1 MDFETMIREAR
12 DNGVSI
18 DDIAKMFSKTL
29 NAVQQEEQKQNSVAN
44 KRKVALEHLEDTFCE
59 SISKNQ
65 LDCSDA
71 AALFTLT
78 MAEKYTDWTAE
89 DIEDFFGTIQMT
101 ARTAAELIGK
111 SPEEM
116 FGMILGKSKDIL
128 DDVLKPVVEK
138 AAPIKSKDNEKKT
151 EAIKSDDDKIAEFLK
166 LFD

>member
-1 MDFETMIREAR
+1 MDFEAIIRDAQK
-12 DNGVSI
+12 NGLAI

-29 NAVQQEEQKQNSVAN
+29 NAVQQEDQKKNAVAN
-44 KRKVALEHLEDTFCE
+44 KRKAALKQLENAFYED
-59 SISKNQ
+59 IAKGK

-71 AALFTLT
+71 ATLFTLT

-111 SPEEM
+111 SPDEM
-116 FGMILGKSKDIL
+116 FGMILNKSKDIL
-128 DDVLKPVVEK
+128 DDVLKT
-138 AAPIKSKDNEKKT
+138 PIKSKDD
-151 EAIKSDDDKIAEFLK
+151 KSDDDKIAEFLK

>member
-1 MDFETMIREAR
+1 MIREAR

-18 DDIAKMFSKTL
+18 DDIAKQFSKTL

-44 KRKVALEHLEDTFCE
+44 KRKVALDHLENTFYE
-59 SISKNQ
+59 SIAKGQ

-101 ARTAAELIGK
+101 ARTTAELIGK

-116 FGMILGKSKDIL
+116 FGMIRNKSMEIL
-128 DDVLKPVVEK
+128 DEVLKPVVEK
-138 AAPIKSKDNEKKT
+138 KSKDNEKKT

>member
-44 KRKVALEHLEDTFCE
+44 KRKVALKHLENTFYE
-59 SISKNQ
+59 SIAKGQ

-89 DIEDFFGTIQMT
+89 DIEDFFGTIQMA
-101 ARTAAELIGK
+101 ARTTAELIGK

-116 FGMILGKSKDIL
+116 FGMLRNKSIEIL
-128 DDVLKPVVEK
+128 DDALKPVVEK
-138 AAPIKSKDNEKKT
+138 APIKSKENEKKC

>member
-44 KRKVALEHLEDTFCE
+44 KRKVALEHLENTFYE
-59 SISKNQ
+59 SIAKGQ

-78 MAEKYTDWTAE
+78 MAKKYTNWTAE
-89 DIEDFFGTIQMT
+89 DIKDFFDTIQVT
-101 ARTAAELIGK
+101 SQTTAELIGK
-111 SPEEM
+111 SPDEM
-116 FGMILGKSKDIL
+116 FGMIRSKSMEIL
-128 DDVLKPVVEK
+128 DEILKPVEK
-138 AAPIKSKDNEKKT
+138 KNKDNKN
-151 EAIKSDDDKIAEFLK
+151 DDDVIAEFLK

>member
-1 MDFETMIREAR
+1 MIRDAQK
-12 DNGVSI
+12 NGLTI

-29 NAVQQEEQKQNSVAN
+29 NAVQQEDQKKNAVVN
-44 KRKVALEHLEDTFCE
+44 KRKAALKQLENAFYED
-59 SISKNQ
+59 IAKGK

-71 AALFTLT
+71 ATLFTLT

-101 ARTAAELIGK
+101 ARTTAELIGK

-116 FGMILGKSKDIL
+116 FGMLRNKSIEIL
-128 DDVLKPVVEK
+128 DEVLKPVVEK
-138 AAPIKSKDNEKKT
+138 TPIKSKDD
-151 EAIKSDDDKIAEFLK
+151 KSDDDKIAEFLK

>member
-1 MDFETMIREAR
+1 MIREAR

-18 DDIAKMFSKTL
+18 DDIAKQFSKTL

-44 KRKVALEHLEDTFCE
+44 KRKVALDHLENTFYE
-59 SISKNQ
+59 SIAKGRF
-65 LDCSDA
+65 DCSDA

-101 ARTAAELIGK
+101 ARTTAELIGK

-116 FGMILGKSKDIL
+116 FGMIRNKSMEIL

-138 AAPIKSKDNEKKT
+138 TTEKKS

>member
-1 MDFETMIREAR
+1 MIRDAQK
-12 DNGVSI
+12 NGLAI

-29 NAVQQEEQKQNSVAN
+29 NAVQQEDQKKNAVAN
-44 KRKVALEHLEDTFCE
+44 KRKAALKQLENAFYED
-59 SISKNQ
+59 IAKGK

-71 AALFTLT
+71 ATLFTLT

-116 FGMILGKSKDIL
+116 FGMILNKSKDIL
-128 DDVLKPVVEK
+128 DDVLKT
-138 AAPIKSKDNEKKT
+138 PIKSKDD
-151 EAIKSDDDKIAEFLK
+151 KSDDDKIAEFLK

>member
-1 MDFETMIREAR
+1 MIRDAQK
-12 DNGVSI
+12 NGLTI

-44 KRKVALEHLEDTFCE
+44 KRKAALDHLESTFYE
-59 SISKNQ
+59 SVAKGQ

-71 AALFTLT
+71 AILFTLT

-89 DIEDFFGTIQMT
+89 DIEDFFGTIQVT
-101 ARTAAELIGK
+101 ARTTAELIGK

-138 AAPIKSKDNEKKT
+138 TTEKKS

>member
-44 KRKVALEHLEDTFCE
+44 KRKVALEHLENTFYE
-59 SISKNQ
+59 SIAKGQ

-101 ARTAAELIGK
+101 ARTTAELIGK

-116 FGMILGKSKDIL
+116 FGMLRNKSIEIL
-128 DDVLKPVVEK
+128 DEVLKPVVE
-138 AAPIKSKDNEKKT
+138 KSKDNEKKT
-151 EAIKSDDDKIAEFLK
+151 EAIKSDDEKIAEFLK
-166 LFD
+166 LFG

>member
-44 KRKVALEHLEDTFCE
+44 KRKVALEHLENTFYE
-59 SISKNQ
+59 SIAKGQ

-101 ARTAAELIGK
+101 ARTTAELIGK

-138 AAPIKSKDNEKKT
+138 APTTEKKC

>member
-12 DNGVSI
+12 NNGVSI

-29 NAVQQEEQKQNSVAN
+29 NAVQQEEQRQSSVAN
-44 KRKVALEHLEDTFCE
+44 ERKAKLGHLENTFYE
-59 SISKNQ
+59 SIAKGQ
-65 LDCSDA
+65 LDCTDA

-78 MAEKYTDWTAE
+78 MADKYTDWTAE

-101 ARTAAELIGK
+101 ARTTAELIGK

-138 AAPIKSKDNEKKT
+138 APIKSKDD
-151 EAIKSDDDKIAEFLK
+151 KSDDDKIAEFLK

>member
-12 DNGVSI
+12 
-18 DDIAKMFSKTL
+18 DIAKMFSKTL
-29 NAVQQEEQKQNSVAN
+29 NAVQQEQNSVAN
-44 KRKVALEHLEDTFCE
+44 KRKVALEHLENTFYE
-59 SISKNQ
+59 SIAKGQ

-78 MAEKYTDWTAE
+78 MAKKYTDWTAK
-89 DIEDFFGTIQMT
+89 DIEDFFGTIQVT
-101 ARTAAELIGK
+101 ARTTAELIGK

-128 DDVLKPVVEK
+128 DDVVEK
-138 AAPIKSKDNEKKT
+138 TTEKKS
-151 EAIKSDDDKIAEFLK
+151 EAIKSDEFLK

>member
-1 MDFETMIREAR
+1 MDFETMIRDAR

-44 KRKVALEHLEDTFCE
+44 KRKVALEYLENTFYE
-59 SISKNQ
+59 SVAKGQ
-65 LDCSDA
+65 LGYSDA

-78 MAEKYTDWTAE
+78 MADKYTDWTSE
-89 DIEDFFGTIQMT
+89 DIEEFFDTIQMT
-101 ARTAAELIGK
+101 ARTTAELIGK

-128 DDVLKPVVEK
+128 KPVVEK
-138 AAPIKSKDNEKKT
+138 ATEKKS
-151 EAIKSDDDKIAEFLK
+151 EVIKSDDDKIAEFLK

>member
-1 MDFETMIREAR
+1 MDFETMIREAC

-44 KRKVALEHLEDTFCE
+44 KRKVALDHLENTFYE
-59 SISKNQ
+59 SIAKGQ

-89 DIEDFFGTIQMT
+89 DIEDFFGTIQVT
-101 ARTAAELIGK
+101 ARTTAELIGK

-116 FGMILGKSKDIL
+116 IFGKSKDIL
-128 DDVLKPVVEK
+128 DDVLKTT
-138 AAPIKSKDNEKKT
+138 EKKS
-151 EAIKSDDDKIAEFLK
+151 EAIKSDKIAEFLK

>member
-12 DNGVSI
+12 DKGVSI
-18 DDIAKMFSKTL
+18 DDIAKIFSKTL
-29 NAVQQEEQKQNSVAN
+29 NAIQQEEQKQNSVAN
-44 KRKVALEHLEDTFCE
+44 ERKAKLDYLKNIFYE
-59 SISKNQ
+59 SIAK
-65 LDCSDA
+65 DKFDYSDA

-101 ARTAAELIGK
+101 ARTTAELIGK

-138 AAPIKSKDNEKKT
+138 AAPIKSKDD
-151 EAIKSDDDKIAEFLK
+151 KSDDDKIAEFLK

>member
-1 MDFETMIREAR
+1 MIREAR

-44 KRKVALEHLEDTFCE
+44 KRKVALEHLENTFYE
-59 SISKNQ
+59 SIAKGQ

-89 DIEDFFGTIQMT
+89 DIEDFFSTIPMT
-101 ARTAAELIGK
+101 ARTTAELIGK

-116 FGMILGKSKDIL
+116 FGMLRNKSMEIL
-128 DDVLKPVVEK
+128 DQVLKPVVEK
-138 AAPIKSKDNEKKT
+138 KSKDD
-151 EAIKSDDDKIAEFLK
+151 KSDDDKIAEFLK

>member
-44 KRKVALEHLEDTFCE
+44 KRKVALEHLENTFYE
-59 SISKNQ
+59 SIAKGQ

-78 MAEKYTDWTAE
+78 MADKYTDWTAE

-101 ARTAAELIGK
+101 ARTTAELIGK

-116 FGMILGKSKDIL
+116 FGMLRNKSIEILNE
-128 DDVLKPVVEK
+128 VLKPVVEK
-138 AAPIKSKDNEKKT
+138 APIKSKDD
-151 EAIKSDDDKIAEFLK
+151 KSDDEKIAEFLK
-166 LFD
+166 LFG

>member
-29 NAVQQEEQKQNSVAN
+29 NAVQQEEQEQKQNSVAN
-44 KRKVALEHLEDTFCE
+44 KRKVALEHLENTFYE
-59 SISKNQ
+59 SIAKGQ

-101 ARTAAELIGK
+101 ARTTAKLIGK

-116 FGMILGKSKDIL
+116 FGMLRNKSIEIL
-128 DDVLKPVVEK
+128 DEVLKPVVEK
-138 AAPIKSKDNEKKT
+138 APIKSKDD
-151 EAIKSDDDKIAEFLK
+151 KSDDEKIAEFLK
-166 LFD
+166 LFG